1 MKRALRDAVRA
12 SRAWVF
18 EGSTRAG
25 TLERTEHGARFVYET
40 AFLDA
45 CRARGRGL
53 ALRIGTGEP
62 TVETRGVNLHPFFAG
77 MLPEGLRLR
86 ALEGAMKTSSDDLF
100 SLLVACGA
108 DPVGDVAVVPEASS
122 PRDDAPSVDV
132 DAVGRVTFRDIL
144 AESLDYLGAK
154 AERKALSGA
163 QPKVSAAMI
172 SLPIRGRR
180 GGVPAPAILKLEPED
195 LPALVENEHFFMR
208 MAGQCGLKVAEVAR
222 AIDAEGERGLLV
234 RRFDRDVTP
243 AGVVRKLHQED
254 GCQLLDRYPA
264 DKYRVSFAEV
274 AEAVR
279 DVVTSPS
286 LELEMLLRL
295 KAFSYVIGNGD
306 LHARNVS
313 VRITPGGRIELAPA
327 YDLLS
332 TLPYGDRKMALA
344 LEGRDDNLRR
354 THFVALGTRLG
365 LRRSVVEEMLDALV
379 VAAAPFVD
387 QLEAM
392 GLPPRKAADLA
403 RLMRKRL
410 GELAR

>member
-1 MKRALRDAVRA
+1 MKRTLREAVRA
-12 SRAWVF
+12 ERAWVF
-18 EGSTRAG
+18 DGVARAG
-25 TLERTEHGARFVYET
+25 TLERTEHGARFVYDP
-40 AFLDA
+40 AFLA
-45 CRARGRGL
+45 TCRARGRGL
-53 ALRIGTGEP
+53 AFRIGTDAP
-62 TVETRGVNLHPFFAG
+62 AVETRGVNLHPFFAG

-108 DPVGDVAVVPEASS
+108 DPVGDVAVVPENSS
-122 PRDDAPSVDV
+122 PHDDAPSLDI
-132 DAVGRVTFRDIL
+132 DALGRVTFRDVL
-144 AESLDYLGAK
+144 RESLDYLGAQ
-154 AERKALSGA
+154 AEKKALSGA

-180 GGVPAPAILKLEPED
+180 GGAPAPAILKLEPDD
-195 LPALVENEHFFMR
+195 LPALVENELFFMQ
-208 MAGQCGLKVAEVAR
+208 MAGPCGLKAAEVAR
-222 AIDAEGERGLLV
+222 IIDAEGARGLLV

-243 AGVVRKLHQED
+243 AGAVRKLHQED
-254 GCQLLDRYPA
+254 GCQLQGRYPA
-264 DKYRVSFAEV
+264 DKYRVSFTDV

-286 LELEMLLRL
+286 LELEKLLRL

-354 THFVALGTRLG
+354 SHFVKLGERLA
-365 LRRSVVEEMLDALV
+365 LRRSVVEGMLDALAA
-379 VAAAPFVD
+379 AAAPFVD
-387 QLEAM
+387 QLPAI
-392 GLPPRKAADLA
+392 GLSPRKTADLA

-410 GELAR
+410 AELAR